1 MKTALVTGGSRG
13 IGAGIVKALCRA
25 GYGVTFL
32 YRSNEEAAQ
41 AVSRETG
48 ADAVCC
54 NVADSAQVEKA
65 VKSALSRWKHI
76 DLLVNCAGIAQ
87 SGLLTDVTD
96 GQWHA
101 MLDTHLT
108 GAFYLCRAV
117 LPGMLQRQSGCI
129 VNISSIWG
137 QAGAACEVSYS
148 AAKAGLIGFTKALA
162 KEAGPGGVRVNCV
175 CPGVI
180 ETDMLN
186 CYTADDLEDLKER
199 TPLGRLG
206 TPQDVAGCVLWLAGT
221 DAGFVT
227 GQVIGVGGGFGE

>member
-32 YRSNEEAAQ
+32 YKSNEEAAQ

-117 LPGMLQRQSGCI
+117 LPGMLRRQSGCI